1 MIFVKGGAGDTRH
14 PRMQALIDRAQADL
28 VRRRFDT
35 PADLLAGLY
44 AALVEYLEGRE
55 LLRWGPFD
63 AAPCTDAT
71 FDDLDHDRMTA
82 FIGTAR
88 RARQFPLADD
98 APPEALL
105 EHLNLLNRG
114 RLTNAAVLLFGKR
127 PQRFLIS
134 SGVKC
139 AHFHGTRVGKPI
151 PSHQVYQG
159 TVFELV
165 DHAVDFVLSKIA
177 LSVGTRAESVQ
188 APVSYEIPKEVVI
201 EAIVN
206 AVAHRDYTSAASVQV
221 MLFADRLE
229 VWNPGGLPPP
239 LTLDRLRV
247 PHESVPGN
255 PLLARAMYLIKY
267 IEQMGTGT
275 LDMIERCVAAGLR
288 EPEFEAA
295 GEFVTRIRRAAPAGQ
310 PVVFTDKNMVRN
322 RSGSARQEL
331 KGAAL
336 SRFLLRKRGLRW
348 DGVPV
353 PHARLED
360 LSEAAVDRFRNEARR
375 SGRVDAALLV
385 EPTPTLVDR
394 LHLRE
399 RSHLKRAA
407 LLLFHPD
414 PEVFFTGA
422 YVKIGFF
429 RDNVDLLY
437 HDEIHGDLFTQ
448 VARTIDL
455 LSTKYLRAG
464 IRYEGIRRV
473 ESFPVPRNALRE
485 AVLNA
490 VVHKDYASGATI
502 QIRVYDDKL
511 MIWNPGQLPPDWK
524 AEDLLEKHESK
535 PFNPDVA
542 HAFFRAGLVEAWGR
556 GIDLILADCRQ
567 AGVPAPEL
575 RFERAGFWAV
585 FRFPADYP
593 VPTGAP
599 RTGGE
604 RMDSAEPAGKPAEL
618 EAPTGQPI
626 SLRSGPGPAAAD
638 GYAARRARQR
648 QVEDLLEGAVVDSVD
663 GEGGARAGRVLGGFE
678 DEDQAVAERGRI
690 VEVER
695 VDEPLAV
702 ELAQDVGVAAGVVA
716 EQGPVSVVVAVGQP
730 VLRREDRAV
739 PTEEIPVLQH
749 ELVGALATAVP
760 EGGGLVAGPGADEIL
775 ELGPAFG
782 LIPLPAVDGQDGAGD
797 ERQRHEGPHRLPP
810 GVAPTLRE
818 PPGWPSGGRAR
829 RAARAPDA

>member
-1 MIFVKGGAGDTRH
+1 MTPLRVFVSSVQREFAEERAAVRDYLRGDPLMRRFFHAFLFEDVPATDRRPDALYLDEVERCDVYVGLFGRDYGSEDTHGASPTEREFDRAEALGKHRLIFVKGGAGDTRH

-71 FDDLDHDRMTA
+71 LDDLDHDRMTA

-255 PLLARAMYLIKY
+255 PLLARAMYLVKY

-275 LDMIERCVAAGLR
+275 LDMIERCVDAGLR

-295 GEFVTRIRRAAPAGQ
+295 GKFVIRIRRAALAGQ
-310 PVVFTDKNMVRN
+310 PVVFTDWDTPTKSTGE
-322 RSGSARQEL
+322 RSTTQETGSTTQKTGSTTQEATQE
-331 KGAAL
+331 G
-336 SRFLLRKRGLRW
+336 
-348 DGVPV
+348 
-353 PHARLED
+353 HA
-360 LSEAAVDRFRNEARR
+360 
-375 SGRVDAALLV
+375 
-385 EPTPTLVDR
+385 PTP
-394 LHLRE
+394 E
-399 RSHLKRAA
+399 R
-407 LLLFHPD
+407 
-414 PEVFFTGA
+414 
-422 YVKIGFF
+422 
-429 RDNVDLLY
+429 
-437 HDEIHGDLFTQ
+437 
-448 VARTIDL
+448 
-455 LSTKYLRAG
+455 
-464 IRYEGIRRV
+464 
-473 ESFPVPRNALRE
+473 
-485 AVLNA
+485 
-490 VVHKDYASGATI
+490 
-502 QIRVYDDKL
+502 
-511 MIWNPGQLPPDWK
+511 
-524 AEDLLEKHESK
+524 
-535 PFNPDVA
+535 
-542 HAFFRAGLVEAWGR
+542 
-556 GIDLILADCRQ
+556 
-567 AGVPAPEL
+567 
-575 RFERAGFWAV
+575 
-585 FRFPADYP
+585 
-593 VPTGAP
+593 
-599 RTGGE
+599 
-604 RMDSAEPAGKPAEL
+604 
-618 EAPTGQPI
+618 
-626 SLRSGPGPAAAD
+626 
-638 GYAARRARQR
+638 
-648 QVEDLLEGAVVDSVD
+648 
-663 GEGGARAGRVLGGFE
+663 
-678 DEDQAVAERGRI
+678 
-690 VEVER
+690 
-695 VDEPLAV
+695 
-702 ELAQDVGVAAGVVA
+702 
-716 EQGPVSVVVAVGQP
+716 
-730 VLRREDRAV
+730 
-739 PTEEIPVLQH
+739 
-749 ELVGALATAVP
+749 
-760 EGGGLVAGPGADEIL
+760 IL
-775 ELGPAFG
+775 ELLRSEPAISRRVIAERIG
-782 LIPLPAVDGQDGAGD
+782 MTPDGVKYHLTRLRAAGFVRHVGA
-797 ERQRHEGPHRLPP
+797 
-810 GVAPTLRE
+810 AK
-818 PPGWPSGGRAR
+818 GGRWEVLK
-829 RAARAPDA
+829 